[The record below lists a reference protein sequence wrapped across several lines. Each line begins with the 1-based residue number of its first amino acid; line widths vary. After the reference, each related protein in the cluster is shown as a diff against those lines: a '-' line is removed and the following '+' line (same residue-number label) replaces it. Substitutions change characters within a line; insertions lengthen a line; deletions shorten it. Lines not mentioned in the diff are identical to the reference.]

1 MIKLS
6 ELMNEL
12 KLTDDMRI
20 HMSKKPFELEQRTF
34 AQKFWIKPSGFWY
47 GFGSEWIDWCRS
59 EMPNWTGKY
68 IYGVDVNN
76 INILRIN
83 TLLELMQF
91 SREYQSNVSDT
102 GYSTDYKREAGESID
117 WKMVAS
123 KYDGIEINP
132 YQFEARMQYMWYYGW
147 DIASGCVWN
156 LKNVKLKLLTDQGI
170 E

>member
-20 HMSKKPFELEQRTF
+20 HMSKTSFELEQRTF
-34 AQKFWIKPSGFWY
+34 AQLVTMKPRGFWY
-47 GFGSEWIDWCRS
+47 GFGGEWIDWCRH

-68 IYGVDVNN
+68 IYGVDVDN
-76 INILRIN
+76 INILRI
-83 TLLELMQF
+83 TTHMELMQF
-91 SREYQSNVSDT
+91 SREYQSDVSDT
-102 GYSTDYKREAGESID
+102 GYRREAGEAID

-132 YQFEARMQYMWYYGW
+132 YQFEARYQYMWYYGW